1 MEKSMYSVI
10 LRDDLVEE
18 LDGVAFRNGVRD
30 LLCSIKFSQSIST
43 SKRRKL
49 R

>member
-18 LDGVAFRNGVRD
+18 LDGVALRNGVSRYVM
-30 LLCSIKFSQSIST
+30 LNKIIA
-43 SKRRKL
+43 
-49 R
+49 